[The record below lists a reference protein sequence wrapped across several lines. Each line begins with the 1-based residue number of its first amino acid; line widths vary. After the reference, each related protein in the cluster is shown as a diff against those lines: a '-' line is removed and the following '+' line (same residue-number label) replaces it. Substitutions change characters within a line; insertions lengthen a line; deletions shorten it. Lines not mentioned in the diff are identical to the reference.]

1 MKRMRNRQGGISIV
15 GILIIVGLFAFFLTV
30 VMRLLPSF
38 MDSREL
44 KSSLES
50 VTASSNSSMSLV
62 DVKRKLNSHFMT
74 NRIEVID
81 LKDVKVY
88 RDKGKIVIDANYE
101 TRTELFEGVDAVLM
115 FDKFTYIIQ

>member
-1 MKRMRNRQGGISIV
+1 MKRMRNRQGGVSIV
-15 GILIIVGLFAFFLTV
+15 GIMVIVGLFAFFLTV

-50 VTASSNSSMSLV
+50 VTSSSNSSMSLV

-81 LKDVKVY
+81 LKDVKIY